1 MDSTNSTPLKSLEAT
16 RALSPSRSQKV
27 REKVSRIK
35 PLDPR
40 RMGLHTL
47 YEPKE
52 AEDIDV
58 DILAIHGI
66 GANPDHTWVDRK
78 TKINWLNHQTM
89 LPDALPNARI
99 MAYNYE
105 SFWFGDNAVKQ
116 SLRSVAEKL
125 LRAITEARIEC
136 LDRPIILIGHCFGG
150 LVALECYV
158 VAAMHSTQYEGLANS
173 VVAGMMFLGTP
184 FYGIHHDSGMTKLGE
199 VYQAIAASEVH
210 LEDNVL
216 GTIAQDNDVLVAA
229 VSDFVQYLGNSA
241 NILKTK
247 LFCFWETK
255 PSKIGRVA
263 GLEDTKPKFLVDQSS
278 GTLIGHEKEGL
289 DKDHFEMN
297 KFIGKDDNNYKVV
310 LRELQKMNNNAM
322 ALIEA
327 RRTGSLMQAPSAL
340 MSTMQSRAPPISEEK
355 HFAPRHDII
364 KLIEEKL
371 SNKPWVA
378 LFGDPGNGK
387 THVAVAYAHNYS
399 QRSQGRV
406 HWVNAG
412 SAAGFELSY
421 KSIADSRGINRGKM
435 RVAEVLAAVFKSLCQ
450 DSNWLMILDGCSDEI
465 LRKTTDA
472 SGSKTALIDY
482 IPKTDYA
489 RVLATTRSKE
499 IAMQIVDGKRKLMEK
514 VGPLEE
520 ADAALLMLGKNTKD
534 LGKKKRAVDRANEL
548 GGSAGTLILARL
560 YQEKA
565 LVDSKTYMGL
575 IRKVQPENASMVMRA
590 WRLLYDLVEKKHPE
604 AAHLLL
610 QMGSMDSQC
619 IPNELLERDQLY
631 NQIPQLE
638 EYGMVEPSA
647 KRKVV
652 MMTTIIRECVQKYI
666 NESGERKWVEGQV
679 LDILIKKMHNNEH
692 RSAEIFLPCALAAFK
707 FQLMSADH
715 ALKFA
720 ALHSE
725 VARIYAR
732 IQEDELA
739 VHHWEQS
746 IRLYEESPE
755 DNHIQIKNAKIALK
769 EARGRVQLNEADLKI
784 LSVREGSHR
793 EASNFDRFQL
803 MSGEGSKAK
812 TADLIHRDDSI
823 SAGREHCNFAL
834 AYERQ
839 GKYERAEKH
848 YNAALRI
855 AELNYGPES
864 AEALRIVGKLGFIHD
879 KQGQQKVAEQ
889 TLQAALR
896 GQQKALG
903 FDHPDTLKTRR
914 TMAMLLANKGD
925 VEAAEDELKHVL
937 VAQLQLLGVENQAT
951 LQTGHAL
958 ALNYCWRG
966 SPEKGESLLRETLEI
981 QKRVLGEGTSRHEMQ
996 RQST

>member
-150 LVALECYV
+150 LVALEVIDLV
-158 VAAMHSTQYEGLANS
+158 VMYDHIADCLISPTLYSSYAHL
-173 VVAGMMFLGTP
+173 VLVGTP

-263 GLEDTKPKFLVDQSS
+263 GLEDTKPVC
-278 GTLIGHEKEGL
+278 L

-327 RRTGSLMQAPSAL
+327 RRTGKHQ
-340 MSTMQSRAPPISEEK
+340 K

-421 KSIADSRGINRGKM
+421 KSIADSRGINREKM

-534 LGKKKRAVDRANEL
+534 LSKKKRAVDRANEL

-652 MMTTIIRECVQKYI
+652 MMTTIIREC
-666 NESGERKWVEGQV
+666 WVEGQV

-707 FQLMSADH
+707 FQPMSADH

-746 IRLYEESPE
+746 ILLYEESPE
-755 DNHIQIKNAKIALK
+755 DNHIQIENAKIALK

-879 KQGQQKVAEQ
+879 KQGQQKVAKQ

-981 QKRVLGEGTSRHEMQ
+981 QKRVLGEAHLDTKCTAVNLKELLEQMKM
-996 RQST
+996 